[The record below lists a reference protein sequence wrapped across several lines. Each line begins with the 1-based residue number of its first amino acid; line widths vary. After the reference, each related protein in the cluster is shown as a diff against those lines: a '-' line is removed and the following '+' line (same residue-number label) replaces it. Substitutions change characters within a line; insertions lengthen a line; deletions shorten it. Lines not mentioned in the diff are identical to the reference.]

1 MSNLIT
7 VSGVSGYIDENGTA
21 QLRLEDVARGLGF
34 TTVAPSGNE
43 VIRWNTTYTYLVDL
57 GVATSCNGKI
67 GNYRNL
73 CPEFIPENI
82 FYRLAMRA
90 KNETAERFQAL
101 VADEILPTI
110 RKTGSYTNRPMTQI
124 EMLAAQAQAMVEL
137 EKKADTAIHAASAVN
152 QRLDSALDALAAPIE
167 KDWQTVT
174 GDKIRRIAK
183 ENELSYLV
191 LYGDLYSELEQ
202 TARVNLQSRVSKL
215 QGRMKKAGATFKERN
230 SVTKLHVI
238 SIDPKLKLAFDGIV
252 RRVDAKYTAARLS
265 AEGV

>member
-34 TTVAPSGNE
+34 TQNKSGVEYVRWETVNGYISDIGFSQLVGN
-43 VIRWNTTYTYLVDL
+43 
-57 GVATSCNGKI
+57 
-67 GNYRNL
+67 
-73 CPEFIPENI
+73 EFIPENV
-82 FYRLAMRA
+82 FYRLAMKA

-101 VADEILPTI
+101 VADEILPAI

-137 EKKADTAIHAASAVN
+137 EKKADTAIHAASAAN
-152 QRLDSALDALAAPIE
+152 QRLNGALDALAAPIE

-174 GDKIRRIAK
+174 GNKIRRIAK

-252 RRVDAKYTAARLS
+252 RRVDAKYTAARLP

>member
-82 FYRLAMRA
+82 FYRLAMKA

-101 VADEILPTI
+101 VADEILPAI
-110 RKTGSYTNRPMTQI
+110 RKTGSYSNRPMTQI

-137 EKKADTAIHAASAVN
+137 EKKADTAIHAASAAN
-152 QRLDSALDALAAPIE
+152 QRLNGALEALAAPTE
-167 KDWQTVT
+167 KDWQSATKS
-174 GDKIRRIAK
+174 KIDRIIQ
-183 ENELSYLV
+183 ENGLSYIQFYGS
-191 LYGDLYSELEQ
+191 LYDELES
-202 TARVNLQSRVSKL
+202 TANIRLVSRVNRLK
-215 QGRMKKAGATFKERN
+215 GRMKKQGASFKEREKV
-230 SVTKLHVI
+230 SKLHVI
-238 SIDPKLKLAFDGIV
+238 GLDPKLKLAFDGIV

-265 AEGV
+265 AEEV

>member
-7 VSGVSGYIDENGTA
+7 VSGVSGYIDESGTA

-82 FYRLAMRA
+82 FYRLAMKA

-101 VADEILPTI
+101 VADEILPAI
-110 RKTGSYTNRPMTQI
+110 RKTGSYSNRPMTQA
-124 EMLAAQAQAMVEL
+124 EMLAAQAQVMVEIERKTNAAL
-137 EKKADTAIHAASAVN
+137 QSADQANERVTH
-152 QRLDSALDALAAPIE
+152 ALDALAAPSNT
-167 KDWQTVT
+167 DWQTET
-174 GDKIRRIAK
+174 GDKIRRIAM
-183 ENELSYLV
+183 ENQLSYPV
-191 LYGDLYSELEQ
+191 LFGDLYKELEHS
-202 TARVNLQSRVSKL
+202 AHVNLATRVSRL
-215 QGRMKKAGATFKERN
+215 QERMKKAGATYKERQDV
-230 SVTKLHVI
+230 SKLHVI
-238 SIDPKLKLAFDGIV
+238 GRDAKLKLAFDGIV

-265 AEGV
+265 AKEV

>member
-34 TTVAPSGNE
+34 VDTAKADKNGNAVVYVRWSTVF
-43 VIRWNTTYTYLVDL
+43 TYLEDL
-57 GVATSCNGKI
+57 GFSQLPAKDG
-67 GNYRNL
+67 
-73 CPEFIPENI
+73 FIPENI
-82 FYRLAMRA
+82 FYRLAMKA

-110 RKTGSYTNRPMTQI
+110 RKTGSYSNRPMTQI

-152 QRLDSALDALAAPIE
+152 QRLDSALDALAAPME

-215 QGRMKKAGATFKERN
+215 QARMKKAGATFKERN

-265 AEGV
+265 AEEV